1 MKAVLAVVLLAVA
14 AQALAPLSETEYQN
28 EFVSFIQKFDKT
40 YAHEEFFSRFHVFK
54 GVLDFIREHNAGNN
68 TWTAGINQFSDL
80 TAEEFKVKY
89 LSSLLIP
96 TAQATGNAGET
107 IVLPDPSMP
116 NDIDWRSK
124 GAVTPVKN
132 QGQCGS
138 CWAFSATGA
147 VEGWAAATGKGL
159 KSLAEQQLVD
169 CAGSV
174 GNQGCNGG
182 WPNKAIGWLASHGSC
197 AEASYPYTARDG
209 QCKQCSSVTKPGGV
223 GTGSGESALAGQL
236 ASLPVSV
243 CVDASGGFQHYSGG
257 VFSGPCGTQ
266 INHAILAVGYTASYW
281 IVKNSWGTGWGSG
294 GYIYMARGKNLCGVG
309 SNLAWGK

>member
-1 MKAVLAVVLLAVA
+1 MKCVLLLALAVVAVS
-14 AQALAPLSETEYQN
+14 ALAPLSESEYQSQ
-28 EFVSFIQKFDKT
+28 FVSYIEKFDKT
-40 YAHEEFFSRFHVFK
+40 YAHEEFFPRFNTFK
-54 GVLDFIREHNAGNN
+54 SVLDFVREHNAGNS
-68 TWTAGINQFSDL
+68 TWTAAINQFSDL
-80 TAEEFKVKY
+80 TADEFKAQY

-96 TAQATGNAGET
+96 TNPGTAGEESV
-107 IVLPDPSMP
+107 ILPDPSQP
-116 NDIDWRSK
+116 NDVDWRQK

-147 VEGWAAATGKGL
+147 VEGWAATTGKGL

-197 AEASYPYTARDG
+197 AESSYPYTARDG
-209 QCKQCSSVTKPGGV
+209 SCKQCTSVLKPGGV
-223 GTGSGESALAGQL
+223 GTGSGESTLAGQL
-236 ASLPVSV
+236 SSLPVSV
-243 CVDASGGFQHYSGG
+243 CVDASGGFQHYSSG

-266 INHAILAVGYTASYW
+266 INHAILAVGYTSAYW
-281 IVKNSWGTGWGSG
+281 IVKNSWGTSWGSS
-294 GYIYMARGKNLCGVG
+294 GYIYMARGKNLCGIN

>member
-1 MKAVLAVVLLAVA
+1 MKVVLLLALAVVAVS
-14 AQALAPLSETEYQN
+14 ALAPLSENEYQSQ
-28 EFVSFIQKFDKT
+28 FVSYIEKFDKT
-40 YAHEEFFSRFHVFK
+40 YSHEEFFSRFNQFK
-54 GVLDFIREHNAGNN
+54 ANLDFVNEHNSGNS

-80 TAEEFKVKY
+80 SAAEFKTQY

-96 TAQATGNAGET
+96 ADAGVVGESTT
-107 IVLPDPSMP
+107 ILPDPSQP

-147 VEGWAAATGKGL
+147 VEGWAATTGKGL

-197 AEASYPYTARDG
+197 AESSYPYTARDG
-209 QCKQCSSVTKPGGV
+209 SCKQCSSVVKPGGA
-223 GTGSGESALAGQL
+223 GTGSGEASLAGQL

-243 CVDASGGFQHYSGG
+243 CVDASGNFQHYSGG
-257 VFSGPCGTQ
+257 VFSGPCGTS
-266 INHAILAVGYTASYW
+266 INHAILAVGYTSQYW
-281 IVKNSWGTGWGSG
+281 IVKNSWGTSWGSS
-294 GYIYMARGKNLCGVG
+294 GYIFMARGKNLCGVG

>member
-1 MKAVLAVVLLAVA
+1 VLLIALAVVAVS
-14 AQALAPLSETEYQN
+14 ALAPLSETEYQTQ
-28 EFVSFIQKFDKT
+28 FVQYIENFDKT
-40 YAHEEFFSRFHVFK
+40 YSHEEFFSRFNTFK
-54 GVLDFIREHNAGNN
+54 ATLDFVREHNAANAS
-68 TWTAGINQFSDL
+68 WTAGINQFSDL
-80 TAEEFKVKY
+80 SAAEFKAQY

-96 TAQATGNAGET
+96 TDAGVSGEAVTT
-107 IVLPDPSMP
+107 ILPDPSQP
-116 NDIDWRSK
+116 NDVDWRSK

-147 VEGWAAATGKGL
+147 VEGWAATTGKGL

-197 AEASYPYTARDG
+197 AESSYPYTARDG
-209 QCKQCSSVTKPGGV
+209 SCKQCTSVLKPGGV
-223 GTGSGESALAGQL
+223 STGSGEATLAGQL
-236 ASLPVSV
+236 SSLPVSV

-266 INHAILAVGYTASYW
+266 INHAILAVGYTSAYW
-281 IVKNSWGTGWGSG
+281 IVKNSWGTSWGSS
-294 GYIYMARGKNLCGVG
+294 GYIYMARGKNLCGVNT
-309 SNLAWGK
+309 NLAWGK

>member
-1 MKAVLAVVLLAVA
+1 VLLCVLAVVAV
-14 AQALAPLSETEYQN
+14 QAIAPLSEGEYQSQ
-28 EFVSFIQKFDKT
+28 FVSYIQAFNKD
-40 YAHEEFFSRFHVFK
+40 YAHDEFFARFANFK
-54 GVLDFIREHNAGNN
+54 ATLDFVREHNSGNS

-80 TAEEFKVKY
+80 TAAEFKDKY

-96 TAQATGNAGET
+96 TDQVAQAGET
-107 IVLPDPSMP
+107 IVLPDPSQP

-159 KSLAEQQLVD
+159 KSLSEQQLVD
-169 CAGSV
+169 CSGSV

-182 WPNKAIGWLASHGSC
+182 WPNRAIGWLASHGSC
-197 AEASYPYTARDG
+197 SEQSYPYTARDG
-209 QCKQCSSVTKPGGV
+209 SCKQCTPVLKPSGA
-223 GTGSGESALAGQL
+223 GTGSGEASLAGQL
-236 ASLPVSV
+236 SSLPVSV

-266 INHAILAVGYTASYW
+266 INHAILAVGYTSAYW
-281 IVKNSWGTGWGSG
+281 IVKNSWGTSWGSS
-294 GYIYMARGKNLCGVG
+294 GYIFMARGRNLCGVG

>member
-1 MKAVLAVVLLAVA
+1 MMKAVLLAVLAVVAV
-14 AQALAPLSETEYQN
+14 QALAPLSEAEYQN
-28 EFVSFIQKFDKT
+28 QFVQYIQNFDKT
-40 YAHEEFFSRFHVFK
+40 YAHEEFFSRFAIFK
-54 GVLDFIREHNAGNN
+54 ATVDFVREHNSGNSS
-68 TWTAGINQFSDL
+68 WTAGINQFSDL
-80 TAEEFKVKY
+80 TAVEFKARY

-96 TAQATGNAGET
+96 TDEVTTAGET

-147 VEGWAAATGKGL
+147 VEGWAAAGGKGL

-209 QCKQCSSVTKPGGV
+209 SCKQCTSVTKPNGV

-236 ASLPVSV
+236 SSLPVSV

-257 VFSGPCGTQ
+257 TFSGPCGTQ
-266 INHAILAVGYTASYW
+266 INHAILAVGYTSSYW
-281 IVKNSWGTGWGSG
+281 IVKNSWGTSWGSS
-294 GYIYMARGKNLCGVG
+294 GYIYMARGKNLCGIG

>member
-1 MKAVLAVVLLAVA
+1 LLALAVVAVS
-14 AQALAPLSETEYQN
+14 ALAPLSESEYQSQ
-28 EFVSFIQKFDKT
+28 FVSYIEKFDKT
-40 YAHEEFFSRFHVFK
+40 YAHEEFFARFNTFK
-54 GVLDFIREHNAGNN
+54 SVLDFVREHNAGNS
-68 TWTAGINQFSDL
+68 TWTAAINQFSDL
-80 TAEEFKVKY
+80 TADEFKAQY

-96 TAQATGNAGET
+96 TNPGTAGEESV
-107 IVLPDPSMP
+107 ILPDPSQP
-116 NDIDWRSK
+116 NDVDWRQK

-147 VEGWAAATGKGL
+147 VEGWAATTGKGL

-197 AEASYPYTARDG
+197 AESSYPYTARDG
-209 QCKQCSSVTKPGGV
+209 SCKQCTSVLKPGGV
-223 GTGSGESALAGQL
+223 GTGSGESTLAGQL
-236 ASLPVSV
+236 SSLPVSV
-243 CVDASGGFQHYSGG
+243 CVDASGGFQHYSSG

-266 INHAILAVGYTASYW
+266 INHAILAVGYTSAYW
-281 IVKNSWGTGWGSG
+281 IVKNSWGTSWGSS
-294 GYIYMARGKNLCGVG
+294 GYIYMARGKNLCGIN

>member
-1 MKAVLAVVLLAVA
+1 MKAVLALCVLAVVAVA
-14 AQALAPLSETEYQN
+14 ALSEAEYQQQ
-28 EFVSFIQKFDKT
+28 FVKYVETFDKN
-40 YAHEEFFSRFHVFK
+40 YPHEEFFTRFAIFK
-54 GVLDFIREHNAGNN
+54 ANLDFVNAHNAANA

-80 TAEEFKVKY
+80 TAAEFKAKY
-89 LSSLLIP
+89 LSSLVIP
-96 TAQATGNAGET
+96 ADAVAAAGET
-107 IVLPDPSMP
+107 TTVLPDPSQP

-147 VEGWAAATGKGL
+147 VEGWGATHGQGL
-159 KSLAEQQLVD
+159 KSLSEQQLVD
-169 CAGSV
+169 CSGSV

-182 WPNKAIGWLASHGSC
+182 WPNKAIGWLAQHGSC
-197 AEASYPYTARDG
+197 SEASYPYTARDG
-209 QCKQCSSVTKPGGV
+209 SCKQCSSVEKPGGV
-223 GTGSGESALAGQL
+223 GTGSGESTLAGQL
-236 ASLPVSV
+236 SSLPVSV

-257 VFSGPCGTQ
+257 VFSGPCGTS

-281 IVKNSWGTGWGSG
+281 IVKNSWGTGWGSS

-309 SNLAWGK
+309 SNLAWAK

>member
-1 MKAVLAVVLLAVA
+1 MKIVLLLVLAAVA
-14 AQALAPLSETEYQN
+14 VSALSETDYQTSFV
-28 EFVSFIQKFDKT
+28 EFIEKFDKT
-40 YAHEEFFSRFHVFK
+40 YSHEEFFARFNAFK
-54 GVLDFIREHNAGNN
+54 ANLDFVREHNAGNSS
-68 TWTAGINQFSDL
+68 WTAGINQFSDL
-80 TAEEFKVKY
+80 TAEEFKARY

-96 TAQATGNAGET
+96 QGENTATESST
-107 IVLPDPSMP
+107 VILPDPSMP

-169 CAGSV
+169 CSGSV

-209 QCKQCSSVTKPGGV
+209 SCKTCSSVTKPNGV
-223 GTGSGESALAGQL
+223 GTGSGESTLAGQL

-243 CVDASGGFQHYSGG
+243 CVDASGGFQHYAGG

-281 IVKNSWGTGWGSG
+281 IVKNSWGTSWGSQ